1 MKVKCR
7 KRRKENMNKLSFFS
21 LSLSFFLSFFQS
33 SNRMRTWRVVAAHKR
48 ALPRSIWAVRA
59 VCRNRRA
66 RSENKNQPK
75 NETSVKGQTL
85 SRERLSLIFLR
96 NRKPLKSLL
105 TFFSA
110 LTKRLIVLTVVLL
123 IVFVKWLWIFLN
135 HLCNLVTNCADF
147 CAFEA

>member
-7 KRRKENMNKLSFFS
+7 KRRKENMNKLNFFLS
-21 LSLSFFLSFFQS
+21 LSLFLSFFQS

-85 SRERLSLIFLR
+85 SRERLSLIFSR
-96 NRKPLKSLL
+96 NRKPLKVYWRS
-105 TFFSA
+105 SV

-135 HLCNLVTNCADF
+135 HLCNLLTNCADF